1 MTPVSQRRQMTLS
14 RASLTKTLAGMPRV
28 EPGHTNSTVPIRGG
42 ESTPRYG
49 FLLVLWC
56 LQIILSPIYVFES
69 GLPQPA
75 DFLLVF
81 LGLLAAVFVGIN
93 IPTKA
98 LQPFSASLVFA
109 CYTFA
114 VNLWWFIRLGQLQ
127 FLIVPLYYFYNCF
140 ALLTFWN
147 LYHTYGRSFIYL
159 TTYAIFASVVI
170 QLFISFQVLD
180 NALNNALRT
189 SLFFRNPNQT
199 AYYAILVG
207 SLILTASQGNLLPA
221 PLKLLTP
228 LFFAALAYLVILT
241 QSRGGLAA
249 LGVLFALFAIR
260 RVGTALI
267 LGLVLFTAAHSSLA
281 EQLLQ
286 SVAERMEAKK
296 TNLQQ
301 ELAYRGYARI
311 WENPQYLL
319 FGAGEGGYERFE
331 TLWGKE
337 LHSTFGNV
345 LMSYGV
351 VGLLLL
357 LRFFWSL
364 VRISGFTSLLNF
376 LPAFVFGLTHN
387 GIRQSEFWMIAA
399 LSLCR
404 LLESRWPAESS
415 PKFEN
420 PIWGRHFHIK
430 SPPLASS
437 RCTRSR
443 GSGKIADLL

>member
-1 MTPVSQRRQMTLS
+1 MNPVSQARQIAPL
-14 RASLTKTLAGMPRV
+14 RANAIKTLADMPRV
-28 EPGHTNSTVPIRGG
+28 QPGCTNKTLPIRGA
-42 ESTPRYG
+42 ENTPRFG
-49 FLLVLWC
+49 VLLLLWC
-56 LQIILSPIYVFES
+56 LHIIISPIYVFES

-75 DFLLVF
+75 DFLLVVV
-81 LGLLAAVFVGIN
+81 GLLAAVFVGVN
-93 IPTKA
+93 IPARA
-98 LQPFSASLVFA
+98 LQPFSALLLFA
-109 CYTFA
+109 CYTFV
-114 VNLWWFIRLGQLQ
+114 VNLWWFLRLGQSQ

-140 ALLTFWN
+140 VLLTFWN
-147 LYHTYGRSFIYL
+147 LYHAYGRSFIYL
-159 TTYAIFASVVI
+159 TIYAIFASVVI
-170 QLFISFQVLD
+170 QLFISFQALD

-207 SLILTASQGNLLPA
+207 SLILTASQENLVPA

-260 RVGTALI
+260 RVGTALL
-267 LGLVLFTAAHSSLA
+267 LGLVLVTAAHSTLA

-286 SVAERMEAKK
+286 SVAERMETKK

-319 FGAGEGGYERFE
+319 LGAGEGGYERFE

-399 LSLCR
+399 MSLCC
-404 LLESRWPAESS
+404 LLESRRPAENS
-415 PKFEN
+415 PKLEN
-420 PIWGRHFHIK
+420 PIWGRHCHMK
-430 SPPLASS
+430 SSPLASS
-437 RCTRSR
+437 RCIRTR
-443 GSGKIADLL
+443 GAGKIADLL